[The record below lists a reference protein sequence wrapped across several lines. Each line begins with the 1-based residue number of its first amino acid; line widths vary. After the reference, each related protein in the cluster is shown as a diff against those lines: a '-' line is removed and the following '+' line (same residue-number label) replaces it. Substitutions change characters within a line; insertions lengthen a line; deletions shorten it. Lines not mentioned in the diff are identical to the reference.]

1 MTACAAPAGAAAACQ
16 RRATRAVVIPPLLQ
30 RRHLRRRR
38 AVAESSFNKFVKAM
52 PPSYSL
58 VPRGPGHT
66 PANDA
71 RDRRCGGLTPHT
83 PRCARNSAATDPR
96 AMYRFRPAR
105 DEGSTWHSQFYRLPL
120 AARRKRRTGFR
131 ASPRAAA
138 RLGHSASIFP
148 RHARPA
154 AKSKAR
160 AAPARKRP
168 RAARSSLISGAPLRG
183 APESTGP
190 LTPLA
195 GRCGA
200 RAVVLV
206 LPEAHFRG
214 RVLPFSALRC
224 RPRRSA
230 KVPRQLAQASAYPR
244 NPGSAARGRPALY
257 TTPSKPQL
265 SRAFHRLGP
274 RWVRRHRRAEKGG
287 QA

>member
-1 MTACAAPAGAAAACQ
+1 MRLAA
-16 RRATRAVVIPPLLQ
+16 
-30 RRHLRRRR
+30 
-38 AVAESSFNKFVKAM
+38 
-52 PPSYSL
+52 
-58 VPRGPGHT
+58 
-66 PANDA
+66 
-71 RDRRCGGLTPHT
+71 PHT
-83 PRCARNSAATDPR
+83 PRCARIPAATDPKGDR
-96 AMYRFRPAR
+96 SHPAR
-105 DEGSTWHSQFYRLPL
+105 VEGNTWQSQFHRLPL
-120 AARRKRRTGFR
+120 AARRKRRSGFR
-131 ASPRAAA
+131 RKRPSPHAVSALR
-138 RLGHSASIFP
+138 ASIFP

-168 RAARSSLISGAPLRG
+168 RAARSSLFSGAPLRG
-183 APESTGP
+183 APECTGP
-190 LTPLA
+190 LAPLA
-195 GRCGA
+195 GRCWA

-206 LPEAHFRG
+206 LPETHFRG

>member
-1 MTACAAPAGAAAACQ
+1 MWVNKSVNPSQTSTRAAHAAPPRMTPVAEQ
-16 RRATRAVVIPPLLQ
+16 RRA
-30 RRHLRRRR
+30 
-38 AVAESSFNKFVKAM
+38 
-52 PPSYSL
+52 
-58 VPRGPGHT
+58 
-66 PANDA
+66 
-71 RDRRCGGLTPHT
+71 TPHT
-83 PRCARNSAATDPR
+83 PRCARISAATDLR
-96 AMYRFRPAR
+96 AIDRSRPAR
-105 DEGSTWHSQFYRLPL
+105 AEGNTWQSQFHRLPL
-120 AARRKRRTGFR
+120 AAWHKRQPGFR
-131 ASPRAAA
+131 ASPRAAQA

-154 AKSKAR
+154 AKAR

-168 RAARSSLISGAPLRG
+168 RAARSSLFSGAPLRG
-183 APESTGP
+183 APECTGP
-190 LTPLA
+190 LAPLA
-195 GRCGA
+195 GRCWA

-206 LPEAHFRG
+206 LPETHFRG

>member
-1 MTACAAPAGAAAACQ
+1 MRLAG
-16 RRATRAVVIPPLLQ
+16 
-30 RRHLRRRR
+30 
-38 AVAESSFNKFVKAM
+38 S
-52 PPSYSL
+52 
-58 VPRGPGHT
+58 
-66 PANDA
+66 
-71 RDRRCGGLTPHT
+71 HT
-83 PRCARNSAATDPR
+83 PRCARISAATDPNGNR
-96 AMYRFRPAR
+96 SRPAR
-105 DEGSTWHSQFYRLPL
+105 VEGNTWQSQFHRLPL
-120 AARRKRRTGFR
+120 AAWRKRQPGFR
-131 ASPRAAA
+131 APPRAAQA

-168 RAARSSLISGAPLRG
+168 RAARSSLFSGVPLRG
-183 APESTGP
+183 APECTGP

-265 SRAFHRLGP
+265 ARAFHRLGP